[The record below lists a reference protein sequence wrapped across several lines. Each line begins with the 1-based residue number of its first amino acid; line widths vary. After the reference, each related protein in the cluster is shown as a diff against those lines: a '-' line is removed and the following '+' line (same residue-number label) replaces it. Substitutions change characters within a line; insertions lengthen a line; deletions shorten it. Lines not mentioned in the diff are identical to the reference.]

1 MCRLI
6 TEPRIRVRNGVLL
19 TEPGAQIDQPAAI
32 TAERAMG
39 EFIRPGDLALA
50 GRAAHAWGHDLRCS
64 RSV

>member
-1 MCRLI
+1 
-6 TEPRIRVRNGVLL
+6 
-19 TEPGAQIDQPAAI
+19 
-32 TAERAMG
+32 MG